1 MDFRATIRMT
11 DSGFTAPQ
19 PRLVSPTMDSG
30 EFESFRQ
37 FLQDACGIHLAENKQ
52 YLVTTRIRKILQDN
66 KLESLSALVDQL
78 RRSRH
83 SKLRE
88 QVVDAMTTNETFWFR
103 DVHPYDYLQSTLL
116 AEIQQKPESG
126 PIRIWSAAC
135 SSGQEPYSISMTVEE
150 SRRLNRLSS
159 ARPVE
164 IVATDLSAS
173 MLQQAQAAEYD
184 KMSVLRGLSSE
195 RREMFFD
202 QLSDDVWRVKPF
214 VRSRVQF
221 RSLNLLDS
229 YGGLGRF
236 DVIFCR
242 NVLIY
247 FTGELKQNILKRLHA
262 SLKPNGVL
270 VLGSS
275 EGLGGASDL
284 FEMVHCKPGIMYR
297 AR

>member
-1 MDFRATIRMT
+1 MT
-11 DSGFTAPQ
+11 NSGYTAPQ
-19 PRLVSPTMDSG
+19 PRPMGATMDSS
-30 EFESFRQ
+30 EFESFRL

-66 KLESLSALVDQL
+66 QLASLGALVDQL
-78 RRSRH
+78 RGSRH

-103 DVHPYDYLQSTLL
+103 DIHPYDYLQSTLL
-116 AEIQQKPESG
+116 AEIQQKPDSG

-135 SSGQEPYSISMTVEE
+135 SSGQEPYSISMVVEE
-150 SRRLNRLSS
+150 CRRQSRLSS

-173 MLQQAQAAEYD
+173 MLKQAQAAEYD
-184 KMSVLRGLSSE
+184 KMSVLRGLSPE
-195 RREMFFD
+195 RRDAFFD
-202 QLSDDVWRVKPF
+202 PMSDETWRVKQF
-214 VRSRVQF
+214 IRSRVQF
-221 RSLNLLDS
+221 KSLNLLDS

-236 DVIFCR
+236 DIIFCR

-262 SLKPNGVL
+262 ALKPGGIL

-275 EGLGGASDL
+275 EGLAGAAEL

-297 AR
+297 AL